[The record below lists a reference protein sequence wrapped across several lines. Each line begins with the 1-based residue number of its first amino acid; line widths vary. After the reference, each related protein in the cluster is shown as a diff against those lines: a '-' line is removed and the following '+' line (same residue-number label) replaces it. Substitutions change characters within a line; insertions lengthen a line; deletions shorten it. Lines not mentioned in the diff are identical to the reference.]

1 MLEKVRQNLKSA
13 LKKAANEAGFD
24 PEGVE
29 IGFDVPRHK
38 NFGDLST
45 NFVMQIAKRAKVN
58 PREAAEK
65 LLARLEVDKSM
76 VSKVEIAGAGFINFF
91 LSEGHLFDLLLKV
104 DESEN
109 FASSAAGKGVRIN
122 IEFVSA
128 NPVGP
133 LNVVNARAAAVGNCL
148 ANLLRNAGFSVT
160 KEFYINDAGKQ
171 TNIFGKS
178 ISLRYEELF
187 GKKIVFPEDCYAGEY
202 VKELAERIKNEDG
215 DKYLVFPE
223 EERIKIFKHKGL
235 AWMVMDQAKSL
246 SSYGV
251 EFDLWYS
258 ELLLHAPEEKKLPD
272 LEILKRYPANNKV
285 KETAAILAGKGLLK
299 EEDGAVWFMSTAVN
313 AGDDKDR
320 VLIKKDGELTY
331 LSADIAYHKEKFDRA
346 DKLIN
351 IWGPDHHGY
360 IPRMRAAVMALG
372 HKTEDFQVLIAQQVN
387 LIKDGQPFKMSKR
400 KGSFI
405 TMDELVEDVGPD
417 AAKYF
422 FLRRSLESHLD
433 FDMDLAKKHT
443 DENPVFYVQY
453 AHARIFNVIEHAK
466 TSGIEPKKASEVNLS
481 LLKEPEELELLK
493 KINNLPDT
501 LLHASL
507 ESSPHLVPKYL
518 EELAGLF
525 HSFYNKHR
533 VVTEDRELSLA
544 RLVLIN
550 AVRKVIKRG
559 LDLLGVS
566 APSRM

>member
-13 LKKAANEAGFD
+13 LKKAANEAEFD
-24 PEGVE
+24 SEGVE
-29 IGFDVPRHK
+29 IGFDVPRHR

-45 NFVMQIAKRAKVN
+45 NFVMQIAKRSKLN

-65 LLARLEVDKSM
+65 ILARLEVDKTM
-76 VSKVEIAGAGFINFF
+76 VSKVEIAGAGFVNFF

-104 DESEN
+104 DESDE
-109 FASSAAGKGVRIN
+109 FASSETGKELRYN
-122 IEFVSA
+122 LEFVSA

-133 LNVVNARAAAVGNCL
+133 LNVVNARAASVGNCL
-148 ANLLRNAGFSVT
+148 ANLLRNAGFTVT
-160 KEFYINDAGKQ
+160 KEYYYNDAGNQ
-171 TNIFGKS
+171 TNVFGLS

-187 GKKIVFPEDCYAGEY
+187 GKMIVFPEECYAGDY
-202 VKELAERIKNEDG
+202 IGDIAKRIKNEEG
-215 DKYLVFPE
+215 DKYLKSSE
-223 EERIKIFKHKGL
+223 SERVTAFKEKGL
-235 AWMVMDQAKSL
+235 KWMIEDSKKSL
-246 SSYGV
+246 HAFGV
-251 EFDLWYS
+251 DFDVWFNERS
-258 ELLLHAPEEKKLPD
+258 LHAPGVKVAEEFPL
-272 LEILKRYPANNKV
+272 LKRFKVDNKI
-285 KETAAILAGKGLLK
+285 KEAAAILAAKGLLK
-299 EEDGAVWFMSTAVN
+299 EEDGAVWFRSTAVN

-320 VLIKKDGELTY
+320 VIIKNNGDYTY
-331 LSADIAYHKEKFDRA
+331 LAPDIAYLKDKFDRA
-346 DKLIN
+346 EKVVVIL
-351 IWGPDHHGY
+351 GPDHHGY
-360 IPRMRAAVMALG
+360 IPRLRAAAIALG
-372 HKTEDFQVLIAQQVN
+372 RKAEDLVPLISQQVN

-443 DENPVFYVQY
+443 EENPVFYVQY

-466 TSGIEPKKASEVNLS
+466 VSGIKPKKASEVNLS

-501 LLHASL
+501 LLHAAL

-533 VVTEDRELSLA
+533 VVTDDRELSLA
-544 RLVLIN
+544 RLVLVN
-550 AVRKVIKRG
+550 AVRKVLKKG
-559 LDLLGVS
+559 LELLGVS